1 MNFSV
6 IDAVPFLLYSVLLLR
21 AVAVW
26 RRLRRTM
33 AHCEE
38 RRSCPPAMAREAERR
53 KTNLLM
59 ALLLLVSVCT
69 VVFMISNAY
78 TLQEWGRTLLSLR
91 VFQMFVVGNCAVYW
105 LVLDLIMRD
114 ATDSD

>member
-1 MNFSV
+1 MNLEFIDFIPFALYTILLFKSV
-6 IDAVPFLLYSVLLLR
+6 R
-21 AVAVW
+21 VW
-26 RRLRRTM
+26 RSLRTAM

-38 RRSCPPAMAREAERR
+38 RRNCPTPKRFEAERR

-69 VVFMISNAY
+69 IVFMISNVY
-78 TLQEWGRTLLSLR
+78 TLQVMGKTLLSLR

-114 ATDSD
+114 TSDDE